1 MTQKVFRDYIGSCDF
16 NVGVMFAHDGYALL
30 LAQACQRQG
39 VKFPI
44 DYVFGSVSC
53 AFQGGRAAPLVFDKD
68 NVCEVFDRY
77 AQLQVGCRLT
87 FSNTEITEQDLDDPE
102 SNFLLERLNL
112 SDNNGV
118 IVANDLLADYIRSA
132 YPNLQLISSLVKPT
146 VENRLGQE
154 PPSYYN
160 ELFKR
165 YDIVVVNSAFANDD
179 SYLAQ
184 IEHPDRV
191 EFIVNHRCRPNCPL
205 SKDHYMT
212 QTLAAN
218 AASTGNF
225 IAQRRLEGKLVQI
238 NNECLQRRHDAP
250 LVNSL
255 ISAQRIGELTQ
266 MGFKHFK
273 LEGRD
278 YPLTVMVRDIGTWLF
293 EPDGVYLSL
302 AQSLLNSPI

>member
-1 MTQKVFRDYIGSCDF
+1 MTQQIFRNYIGSCDF
-16 NVGVMFAHDGYALL
+16 NVGVMFAHDGYALM
-30 LAQACQRQG
+30 LAQACQDAGIR
-39 VKFPI
+39 FPV

-53 AFQGGRAAPLVFDKD
+53 AFQGGRAAPLVFDED

-77 AQLQVGCRLT
+77 AQLGVGCRLT
-87 FSNTEITEQDLDDPE
+87 FSNTELTEADLDDKE

-112 SDNNGV
+112 GSNNGV
-118 IVANDLLADYIRSA
+118 IVASDLLADYIRSK

-146 VENRLGQE
+146 VENTLGQE
-154 PPSYYN
+154 TPAYYN
-160 ELFKR
+160 GLFER

-179 SYLAQ
+179 AFLSQ
-184 IEHPDRV
+184 IEHPGRV

-205 SKDHYMT
+205 SKDHYTT
-212 QTLAAN
+212 QTLAAR

-225 IAQRRLEGKLVQI
+225 ISQRRLETKLVQI
-238 NNECLQRRHDAP
+238 NQECLRRRHEAP

-255 ISAQRIGELTQ
+255 ISAQRIAELVDR
-266 MGFKHFK
+266 GFVHFK

-293 EPDGVYLSL
+293 EPDGVYLSM